1 MNRDDV
7 TWRGYW
13 PACPTPFHRDG
24 SYDPESHRALLE
36 LLSRDGRARRPDQ
49 RDDGRV
55 VLADARRAPAGRRDR
70 DRPGRRPG
78 AGRRRLRRVHGP
90 RGGRARPSR
99 DRGRAPR
106 ASSRPPPPY
115 AKTYD
120 DETVAY
126 YEDLASGV
134 DGPLLV
140 YNWPHGTAIDIG
152 PELAS
157 RLVEIDTVVALKDS
171 TPNARAVLRDDEGRR
186 RPRQGLRAVHVRRG
200 LRAPARG
207 RRRRLHRRRLASS
220 APPDPQFWEAYWRG
234 DHDACRAHAVRVDR
248 LFPKLWLPGGWGGV
262 YAAYQSQLK
271 AIMAM
276 IGQPGGWP
284 RRPAPAADRSRRASP
299 RSAQILAEESLLPE
313 EASVA

>member
-24 SYDPESHRALLE
+24 SYDPDSHRALLE
-36 LLSRDGRARRPDQ
+36 CYLEMGVHGVLINGTTGEWFSQTPDERRLVAETAIDQ
-49 RDDGRV
+49 VAGRV
-55 VLADARRAPAGRRDR
+55 PVVVGCAAYTAREAAELGRHAIAAGAAGVESTPA
-70 DRPGRRPG
+70 
-78 AGRRRLRRVHGP
+78 
-90 RGGRARPSR
+90 
-99 DRGRAPR
+99 
-106 ASSRPPPPY
+106 PY

-171 TPNARAVLRDDEGRR
+171 TPNPEQFYETTKAVVDRVRVFGPFMSVEGFE
-186 RPRQGLRAVHVRRG
+186 
-200 LRAPARG
+200 
-207 RRRRLHRRRLASS
+207 RLLTDGGDGFIGGGCIFG
-220 APPDPQFWEAYWRG
+220 PPDPQFWEAYWRG

-284 RRPAPAADRSRRASP
+284 RRPRLPLTDPASLAAIRE
-299 RSAQILAEESLLPE
+299 ILAEESLLPE
-313 EASVA
+313 EASVV

>member
-36 LLSRDGRARRPDQ
+36 LYLEMGVHGVLINGTTGEWFSQTADERRLVAETAIDQ
-49 RDDGRV
+49 VAGRV
-55 VLADARRAPAGRRDR
+55 PVVVGCAAYTAREAAEVGRHAIAAGA
-70 DRPGRRPG
+70 
-78 AGRRRLRRVHGP
+78 AGVE
-90 RGGRARPSR
+90 ST
-99 DRGRAPR
+99 
-106 ASSRPPPPY
+106 PPPY

-126 YEDLASGV
+126 YEDLADGV
-134 DGPLLV
+134 DGPILV

-157 RLVEIDTVVALKDS
+157 RLAEIDSVVALKDS
-171 TPNARAVLRDDEGRR
+171 TPNAAQFYETTRAVVDRVRVFGPYMSVEGFE
-186 RPRQGLRAVHVRRG
+186 QL
-200 LRAPARG
+200 
-207 RRRRLHRRRLASS
+207 LAHGGDGFIGGGCIFG
-220 APPDPQFWEAYWRG
+220 APDPQFWEAYWRG
-234 DHDACRAHAVRVDR
+234 DHDACRAHAERVDR

-262 YAAYQSQLK
+262 FGAYQSQLK

-284 RRPAPAADRSRRASP
+284 RRPRLPLTDPASLEAIR
-299 RSAQILAEESLLPE
+299 QILAEESLLPE
-313 EASVA
+313 EAGVV

>member
-24 SYDPESHRALLE
+24 GYDPESHRALLE
-36 LLSRDGRARRPDQ
+36 LYLELGVHGVLINGTTGEWFSQTADERRLVAETAIDQ
-49 RDDGRV
+49 V
-55 VLADARRAPAGRRDR
+55 AGRIPVVVGCAAYTAKEAADL
-70 DRPGRRPG
+70 GRHAIAAG
-78 AGRRRLRRVHGP
+78 AAGVE
-90 RGGRARPSR
+90 ST
-99 DRGRAPR
+99 
-106 ASSRPPPPY
+106 PPPY

-126 YEDLASGV
+126 YEDLANGV

-140 YNWPHGTAIDIG
+140 YNWPHGTAVDIG
-152 PELAS
+152 PELAT

-171 TPNARAVLRDDEGRR
+171 TPNAEQFYETTRAVADRVRVFGPFMSVEGFE
-186 RPRQGLRAVHVRRG
+186 
-200 LRAPARG
+200 
-207 RRRRLHRRRLASS
+207 RLLADGGDGFIGGGCIFG
-220 APPDPQFWEAYWRG
+220 APDPEFWEAYWRG

-248 LFPKLWLPGGWGGV
+248 VFPKLWLPGGWGGV
-262 YAAYQSQLK
+262 FAAYQSQLK
-271 AIMAM
+271 AIMSM

-284 RRPAPAADRSRRASP
+284 RRPRLPLTDPASLAAIRA
-299 RSAQILAEESLLPE
+299 ILAEESLMPE